1 MKRLF
6 VCILAIA
13 GIALQSMAQTFCGKS
28 YDEVFVK
35 AKKAVEV
42 NVSTAN
48 LRTGPD
54 KSSEVGDQV
63 MRGTLLFVLDETDE
77 WYKVIP
83 QFSGSDILYV
93 SKSLCKAANVG
104 TIPSDAE
111 YHYDSRYKGG
121 VDFVHVKGIK
131 DLVVMHTSS
140 EMGGEQINLGCY
152 ANGMFTFCYNTMLP
166 DDVGDWEKLSLADYE
181 KIFRERVNEGMNFL
195 SVVTASSIKKERE
208 EQ

>member
-6 VCILAIA
+6 VCFIAIA

-48 LRTGPD
+48 LRTGPN
-54 KSSEVGDQV
+54 KSYEVGEQV
-63 MRGTLLFVLDETDE
+63 MRGTILFVLDETDE

-83 QFSGSDILYV
+83 QYGCSDILYV
-93 SKSLCKAANVG
+93 SNSLCKAANVG

-111 YHYDSRYKGG
+111 YHYDSRYKGS
-121 VDFVHVKGIK
+121 VDFVRVKGSK

-140 EMGGEQINLGCY
+140 EMGGEQMNLGCY
-152 ANGMFTFCYNTMLP
+152 SNGMFTFCYNTMVP
-166 DDVGDWEKLSLADYE
+166 DNVGDWKNLSVADYE
-181 KIFRERVNEGMNFL
+181 KIFREQVNDSMNYL
-195 SVVTASSIKKERE
+195 YVVTASSIKKERE
-208 EQ
+208 DQ